1 MLTIPAVLITS
12 VLAFVLSPLIFALAA
27 VVDLLTLRRW
37 SALRTT
43 AFVLNAML
51 VELAGLAWATQLW
64 FRHGFGTRLDCERSQ
79 RSHNQIVYWY
89 FAAHWRSGERWFRLR
104 LEVDPSSAPMAGGAI
119 AIGRHASYGDA
130 AIPVLLASPEPDI
143 RLRHVLMK
151 GLLWGPCFDVVGS
164 RMPIHFVDRGN
175 ADLDAIGEL
184 GTDLDPKTLMM
195 IFPEGGFYSPARHA
209 RRVERLRESD
219 PALAQRAN
227 MLRHLLPPRPG
238 GLLRLLQA
246 APDADLVLI
255 GHVGFEGFSSIH
267 TIVRSVPFTAPVRV
281 RSWRYDRADLPTEP
295 SDQVDWLYERW
306 AELDAWIDR
315 HQ

>member
-1 MLTIPAVLITS
+1 
-12 VLAFVLSPLIFALAA
+12 
-27 VVDLLTLRRW
+27 
-37 SALRTT
+37 
-43 AFVLNAML
+43 
-51 VELAGLAWATQLW
+51 
-64 FRHGFGTRLDCERSQ
+64 
-79 RSHNQIVYWY
+79 
-89 FAAHWRSGERWFRLR
+89 
-104 LEVDPSSAPMAGGAI
+104 
-119 AIGRHASYGDA
+119 
-130 AIPVLLASPEPDI
+130 
-143 RLRHVLMK
+143 
-151 GLLWGPCFDVVGS
+151 
-164 RMPIHFVDRGN
+164 
-175 ADLDAIGEL
+175 
-184 GTDLDPKTLMM
+184 
-195 IFPEGGFYSPARHA
+195 
-209 RRVERLRESD
+209 
-219 PALAQRAN
+219 